1 MHLLTNFILDLLDLE
16 TAHGGTDADTT
27 VINRKKRSGSMSVQ
41 GPSGLS
47 GPSEKPSKNFST
59 IFAAFLRASRQ
70 RINSYNNLAG
80 QSKGISGEA
89 ETGRNGFFGNGGP
102 GGVLSPPFNN
112 ASSAYKSRVPS
123 IQDFEIIKPIS
134 RGAFGQVTFT

>member
-1 MHLLTNFILDLLDLE
+1 MDLFIFLGILDLE
-16 TAHGGTDADTT
+16 TAHTAGTGADTT
-27 VINRKKRSGSMSVQ
+27 VVNRKKRSGSVSAAQ
-41 GPSGLS
+41 GQSGMS

-89 ETGRNGFFGNGGP
+89 ETGRNGFFGGGGP
-102 GGVLSPPFNN
+102 TGVLSPPFNN
-112 ASSAYKSRVPS
+112 AASAYKSRVPS

-134 RGAFGQVTFT
+134 RGAFG

>member
-1 MHLLTNFILDLLDLE
+1 MDLFTFLNILDLE
-16 TAHGGTDADTT
+16 TAYTGGTGAATT
-27 VINRKKRSGSMSVQ
+27 VVNGKKRSGSVSATQ
-41 GPSGLS
+41 GPPGLS
-47 GPSEKPSKNFST
+47 ISSEKPSKNFST

-89 ETGRNGFFGNGGP
+89 ETGRNGFFGGGGP
-102 GGVLSPPFNN
+102 AGVLSPPFNN
-112 ASSAYKSRVPS
+112 AASAYKSRVPS

-134 RGAFGQVTFT
+134 RGAFG

>member
-1 MHLLTNFILDLLDLE
+1 M
-16 TAHGGTDADTT
+16 DTT
-27 VINRKKRSGSMSVQ
+27 VVNRKKRSGSVSAAQ
-41 GPSGLS
+41 GPSSLS

-89 ETGRNGFFGNGGP
+89 ETGRNGFFGGGGP
-102 GGVLSPPFNN
+102 AGVLSPPFNN
-112 ASSAYKSRVPS
+112 AASAYKSRVPS

-134 RGAFGQVTFT
+134 RGAFG